1 MKAEKIQLTKKEKT
15 REIVKNWNRKY
26 LLFTTYFSK
35 NIFKN

>member
-26 LLFTTYFSK
+26 LLFTTYFGK
-35 NIFKN
+35 NILKN